1 MDKLFRYI
9 NPKTVVDVGANVGDF
24 TTQIVSKFPTC
35 QCMMIEANPYCEP
48 FLKKSTQPYQIIA
61 LSDKE
66 GYRELF
72 VEKQNKTGTGAS
84 IYKENT
90 QWYSE
95 GMYDTVTVPTSTLDT
110 QEYFRDKEI
119 DLLKLDVQG
128 SELDILN
135 GGEKTLQ
142 RTNFVLAE
150 TSLTAYN
157 QEAPLIDKVIDKM
170 LECNFRIV
178 DIIEYRSFN
187 EIIFQLDILFKRQLK
202 TIY

>member
-9 NPKTVVDVGANVGDF
+9 NPKTVIDVGANIGEF
-24 TTQIVSKFPTC
+24 TTQILHKFPEC
-35 QCMMIEANPYCEP
+35 QCMMVEANPYCEP
-48 FLKKSTQPYQIIA
+48 YLKQNTQPYQIIA

-66 GYRELF
+66 GYKELF
-72 VEKQNKTGTGAS
+72 IEKENKIGTGAS

-90 QWYSE
+90 KWYSE
-95 GMYDTVTVPTSTLDT
+95 GMYNTITVPTSTLDL
-110 QEYFRDKEI
+110 QEYFKGRKI

-150 TSLTAYN
+150 TSLTNYN
-157 QEAPLIDKVIDKM
+157 ENAPLIDSIIDKM
-170 LECNFRIV
+170 LSCNFTIV
-178 DIIEYRSFN
+178 DVIEYRSFN
-187 EIIFQLDILFKRQLK
+187 GIIFQLDILFKSNSVYLL
-202 TIY
+202 